1 MKYAIR
7 TILAAATVAAAYYF
21 TPSAPGKDIQ
31 AVELEQQYECMID
44 SELMRGDAETYAKP
58 SRRLSRFFNGVA
70 NASNP
75 PQHAKCR
82 IPRQPGNKQ
91 KRLG

>member
-31 AVELEQQYECMID
+31 AVELEQQYEQAD
-44 SELMRGDAETYAKP
+44 YDFMRGDAE
-58 SRRLSRFFNGVA
+58 
-70 NASNP
+70 
-75 PQHAKCR
+75 
-82 IPRQPGNKQ
+82 IPREYVYTALTQIRKGDF
-91 KRLG
+91 

>member
-21 TPSAPGKDIQ
+21 TPSAHGKDIQ

-44 SELMRGDAETYAKP
+44 SELMRGDAEI
-58 SRRLSRFFNGVA
+58 
-70 NASNP
+70 
-75 PQHAKCR
+75 PQNQAAE
-82 IPRQPGNKQ
+82 
-91 KRLG
+91 

>member
-44 SELMRGDAETYAKP
+44 SELMRGDAE
-58 SRRLSRFFNGVA
+58 
-70 NASNP
+70 
-75 PQHAKCR
+75 
-82 IPRQPGNKQ
+82 IPLK
-91 KRLG
+91 

>member
-44 SELMRGDAETYAKP
+44 SELMRGDAE
-58 SRRLSRFFNGVA
+58 
-70 NASNP
+70 
-75 PQHAKCR
+75 
-82 IPRQPGNKQ
+82 IPRQLEIEQ
-91 KRLG
+91 E